1 MDEKVKWG
9 VLGYAR
15 IARMHVIPAIKRSVN
30 SELWAVASQRPEARA
45 ACREETGCPRVYG
58 TYEELLDDPEVR
70 AVYIPLPN
78 SLHKEWTIQA
88 ARRGKHILCEK
99 PLALNAA
106 ECREMIEACRAHGV
120 KLMEAFM
127 YRYTDRLQKVREVLE
142 SGALGE
148 IKYIHA
154 VFRFFLDRDPDV
166 RLVPELGGGC
176 LYDVGCYPVN
186 FIGFVTG
193 EAPEEV
199 EAEAVYHR
207 GVDVSFAA
215 VLKYKSG
222 IVATLSSGFNSR
234 FRTYAEIAGTRG
246 LFEVPDT
253 FLGDAGSI
261 FLTTAEGRREI
272 PVAESDRY
280 RLEIE
285 DFAAAVLEDRPPM
298 LGLDE
303 SLRNMEVIERLL
315 EAARG

>member
-1 MDEKVKWG
+1 MGEKLKWG
-9 VLGYAR
+9 ILGYAR
-15 IARMHVIPAIKRSVN
+15 IARQSVIPAIKRAAN
-30 SELWAVASQRPEARA
+30 SELWAVASQRPEVRA
-45 ACREETGCPRVYG
+45 ACREETGCPRVYES
-58 TYEELLDDPEVR
+58 YEELLADPEVR

-78 SLHKEWTIQA
+78 ALHREWTIRA
-88 ARRGKHILCEK
+88 AEKGKHVLCEK

-106 ECREMIEACRAHGV
+106 ECREMIAACRANGV

-127 YRYTDRLQKVREVLE
+127 YRYTDRIRKVREVLA
-142 SGALGE
+142 SGLLGE
-148 IKYIHA
+148 IRYIHA
-154 VFRFFLDRDPDV
+154 EFRFFLDRDPDV

-215 VLKYKSG
+215 VLRYKSDL
-222 IVATLSSGFNSR
+222 IATVSSGFNSR
-234 FRTYAEIAGTRG
+234 LRTYAEIAGTKG
-246 LFEVPDT
+246 VLEVPDT

-261 FLTTAEGRREI
+261 FLNTAEGRREI

-298 LGLDE
+298 LGLEE